1 LTWDFALLMR
11 AKAQALASGHQT
23 ILEAYIDILEKSAM
37 AARENK
43 REMKE
48 MTKFMVVER
57 DYLDENVNT
66 I

>member
-1 LTWDFALLMR
+1 MR
-11 AKAQALASGHQT
+11 AKAQALASSHQT

-37 AARENK
+37 AATENK

-48 MTKFMVVER
+48 MTKFMAVER

>member
-1 LTWDFALLMR
+1 MR
-11 AKAQALASGHQT
+11 AKAQALAFGHQT
-23 ILEAYIDILEKSAM
+23 ISEAYIDILEKSAM
-37 AARENK
+37 AATEK

-48 MTKFMVVER
+48 MTKFMAVER